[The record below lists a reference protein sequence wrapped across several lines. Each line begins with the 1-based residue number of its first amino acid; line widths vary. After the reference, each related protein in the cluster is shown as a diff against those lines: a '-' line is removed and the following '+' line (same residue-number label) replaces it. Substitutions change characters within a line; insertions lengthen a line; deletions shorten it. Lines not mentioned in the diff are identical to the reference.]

1 MLTDIIHLKK
11 RKILAQIYKL
21 HDDFLQKFNIAC
33 KKYCSH
39 CCTRNVI
46 ITTLEADEIVDSLIS
61 TKQEHLL
68 EKLKNEIA
76 RVRFIPKTTT
86 NMLAVLCANG
96 KDIPEE
102 ESDVSWGSCPFLID
116 KKCPVYEKRPF
127 GCRCFVS
134 TSDCSKKGYAEIN
147 PFVVTVNNLFL
158 QFIEHVDSQ
167 GYSGNFT
174 DIILYAEAKRNKFPK
189 DSAVPEM
196 FRNKLVKNHPITFLP
211 IPPEDKV
218 RIKPVLQALQ
228 NIRV

>member
-1 MLTDIIHLKK
+1 MLTDMHLKRK
-11 RKILAQIYKL
+11 KILAQIYKL
-21 HDDFLQKFNIAC
+21 HDDFVQELDIAC

-61 TKQEHLL
+61 KKEGNLI
-68 EKLKNEIA
+68 EKLKNEVA
-76 RVRFIPKTTT
+76 RARFIPKTTT

-116 KKCPVYEKRPF
+116 NKCPIYEKRPF

-134 TSDCSKKGYAEIN
+134 TADCSKKGYAQIN

-158 QFIEHVDSQ
+158 QFIEHIDSQ

-174 DIILYAEAKRNKFPK
+174 DVILYTKAKRDNFPK
-189 DSAVPEM
+189 NSALPEI
-196 FRNKLVKNHPITFLP
+196 FRDKLIKNHPITFLP

-218 RIKPVLQALQ
+218 RIKPILQALQ
-228 NIRV
+228 NIRF